1 MQSLEEQHNN
11 HLDELSAENM
21 LRDDS
26 YRKIADSD
34 MKSAVY
40 DEPNLNLLPSLHEE
54 EVKKR
59 NDLLQDMRLNLEERN
74 NDSLESSKSVFE
86 AQLSGYRTQL
96 EEMNNNLNV
105 LNQRIKSNTPTTLAA
120 DLVVEFTIC

>member
-54 EVKKR
+54 EVK
-59 NDLLQDMRLNLEERN
+59 NATIY
-74 NDSLESSKSVFE
+74 F
-86 AQLSGYRTQL
+86 RT
-96 EEMNNNLNV
+96 
-105 LNQRIKSNTPTTLAA
+105 
-120 DLVVEFTIC
+120 